1 MVRPLR
7 RYVMRRAVQKGFFEG
22 SRFWTLL
29 GTLGLAMKLLKKL
42 ARNEPELA
50 YQVELK
56 PGQTV
61 VISHDRTVKA
71 VKRRR

>member
-1 MVRPLR
+1 MRPVR
-7 RYVMRRAVQKGFFEG
+7 RYMMTQAVQKGLFGG

-42 ARNEPELA
+42 ARDEAEVA

-56 PGQTV
+56 PGQTL